1 MKKHNL
7 ALCLV
12 FLLFL
17 CSCTAG
23 TGKDPSV
30 NSPSGLYQIDTTY
43 LAEDCAE
50 RTIRISCPVLCA
62 SEVDAANDT
71 IRACLQEKVGAI
83 CGVSGCAL
91 EETSTPPE
99 PIDNEESPISLS
111 LEYRITYQ
119 REDLLSIVFEG
130 LYNDRTAA
138 HPIHLFFALN
148 IEPQSGE
155 TVAFSDRYAIDDVL
169 YDTFVAY
176 AERDITENAG
186 GTWPEGWGTFSDTI
200 CDKDSFL
207 NGMRTSLGFSVFF
220 TEEGVGISYPVPY
233 ALGDHME
240 VIIPYDVL
248 T

>member
-17 CSCTAG
+17 CSCSADA
-23 TGKDPSV
+23 GKDPTV
-30 NSPSGLYQIDTTY
+30 GLYQTKTTY
-43 LAEDCAE
+43 LTEECAE
-50 RTIRISCPVLCA
+50 RTIRITC
-62 SEVDAANDT
+62 
-71 IRACLQEKVGAI
+71 
-83 CGVSGCAL
+83 
-91 EETSTPPE
+91 
-99 PIDNEESPISLS
+99 
-111 LEYRITYQ
+111 Q

-148 IEPQSGE
+148 IEPKSGE
-155 TVAFSDRYAIDDVL
+155 TVAFSDRYAIDDAL
-169 YDTFVAY
+169 YETFAAC

-207 NGMRTSLGFSVFF
+207 NGMRTSLDFSVFF
-220 TEEGVGISYPVPY
+220 AEEGVGISYPVPY

-240 VIIPYDVL
+240 VILPYDAL

>member
-17 CSCTAG
+17 CSCSA
-23 TGKDPSV
+23 
-30 NSPSGLYQIDTTY
+30 
-43 LAEDCAE
+43 
-50 RTIRISCPVLCA
+50 
-62 SEVDAANDT
+62 DAANDA
-71 IRACLQEKVGAI
+71 IRAWLKEMVTAI
-83 CGVSGCAL
+83 CGTLDCAL
-91 EETSTPPE
+91 EETSEPLR
-99 PIDNEESPISLS
+99 PIDNEESSISLF
-111 LEYRITYQ
+111 LEYRITCQ

-138 HPIHLFFALN
+138 HPMHLFFTLN

-155 TVAFSDRYAIDDVL
+155 TITFSDRYAIDDAL
-169 YDTFVAY
+169 YETFAAC

-207 NGMRTSLGFSVFF
+207 NGMRTSLDFSVFF

-240 VIIPYDVL
+240 VILPYDAL